1 MTAAD
6 VTLFARRLLPCAHA
20 AFGVVPEAER
30 GRLCEAIDQ
39 FVLAPAP
46 STFLRA
52 FRVLDDGRRQAVLGS
67 AGRAVLRRAFSDG
80 VALLREVS
88 SMPPP
93 VVDVLADRLPV
104 DARAGERLRALASL
118 ASTYQEVSA
127 RVAADSD
134 RRRRLWKTFPRRRP
148 RN

>member
-6 VTLFARRLLPCAHA
+6 VTLLARRLLPCAHA
-20 AFGVVPEAER
+20 AFAVVPEAER
-30 GRLCEAIDQ
+30 GRLCEAVDQ
-39 FVLAPAP
+39 FVLEPRP

-52 FRVLDDGRRQAVLGS
+52 SRALNDGRRQAMLQS
-67 AGRAVLRRAFSDG
+67 AGRGVLRRAFSEG
-80 VALLREVS
+80 VAALRNVS
-88 SMPPP
+88 SLPPP
-93 VVDVLADRLPV
+93 AIDILANRLPV
-104 DARAGERLRALASL
+104 DPRAGERLRVLASL
-118 ASTYQEVSA
+118 ANAYQEVSA